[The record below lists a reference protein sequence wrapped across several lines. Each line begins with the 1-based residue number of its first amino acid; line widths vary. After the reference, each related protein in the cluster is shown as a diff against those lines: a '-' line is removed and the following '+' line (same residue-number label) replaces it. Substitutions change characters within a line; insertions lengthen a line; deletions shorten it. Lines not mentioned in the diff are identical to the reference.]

1 MLFRSTV
8 RAKVEHGSE
17 GNIVTALGGKSAEPA
32 WFKAPAHCDHCKTSL
47 AFLAMVLLIGV
58 ILGCAVS
65 FMLVKIWRL

>member
-1 MLFRSTV
+1 
-8 RAKVEHGSE
+8 
-17 GNIVTALGGKSAEPA
+17 VTALGGKSAEPA

-58 ILGCAVS
+58 TLGCAVS